1 MLNGLCMRSSVILMY
16 HDVVNDLC
24 PKSGRQIEGALQYT
38 ISDMTFEA
46 HVKQTI
52 KDDIVYTFD
61 DGGCSFISPTAD
73 ILERYNK
80 KAIYFI
86 ATSYLNTPFF
96 LTKEEVKELDNRGH
110 IIASHSHTHPEK
122 ISSLTREE
130 CLKEWKVSKS
140 ILEDIVGHSV
150 SAASIPGGDISDMV
164 IDCMVDAGYTEI
176 YTSEPTTVVKKYK
189 GVHIIGRYGITQS
202 MSSQKLFTLIH
213 NQHFRNKLLLKYKI
227 LTFAKVVLGDNYN
240 KIKQFALRLRR

>member
-1 MLNGLCMRSSVILMY
+1 MRSNIVLMY

-24 PKSGRQIEGALQYT
+24 PKSGRQIDGALQYT
-38 ISDMTFEA
+38 INDMTFWA
-46 HVKQTI
+46 HVKDTI
-52 KDDIVYTFD
+52 KDDVVYTFD
-61 DGGCSFISPTAD
+61 DGGCSFISPIAD

-86 ATSYLNTPFF
+86 STSYLDTPFF

-110 IIASHSHTHPEK
+110 IIGSHSHTHPGK

-130 CLKEWKVSKS
+130 CLKEWEVSKS

-164 IDCMVDAGYTEI
+164 IDCMVEAGYTEI
-176 YTSEPTTVVKKYK
+176 YTSEPTTVVRKYK
-189 GVHIIGRYGITQS
+189 GANIIGRYGITQS
-202 MSSQKLFTLIH
+202 MSSLAFFKLIH

-227 LTFAKVVLGDNYN
+227 LTFAKVVLGANYN
-240 KIKQFALRLRR
+240 KMKQFVLRIRR

>member
-1 MLNGLCMRSSVILMY
+1 MRSSVILMY

-110 IIASHSHTHPEK
+110 IIASHSHTHPRI
-122 ISSLTREE
+122 ISELSYDEIV
-130 CLKEWKVSKS
+130 KEWKQSKNL
-140 ILEDIVGHSV
+140 LEGIVGHEVTVASV
-150 SAASIPGGDISDMV
+150 PGGAVSKDV
-164 IDCMVDAGYTEI
+164 IKAAAEAGYKTL
-176 YTSEPTTVVKKYK
+176 YTSEPTSEVRTEYGIEV
-189 GVHIIGRYGITQS
+189 IGRYTISKDTTIEVLDKIVHDSKYREGLH
-202 MSSQKLFTLIH
+202 KRYKRLLLAK
-213 NQHFRNKLLLKYKI
+213 KLL
-227 LTFAKVVLGDNYN
+227 GSNYN
-240 KIKQFALRLRR
+240 RLKQLVLKLR